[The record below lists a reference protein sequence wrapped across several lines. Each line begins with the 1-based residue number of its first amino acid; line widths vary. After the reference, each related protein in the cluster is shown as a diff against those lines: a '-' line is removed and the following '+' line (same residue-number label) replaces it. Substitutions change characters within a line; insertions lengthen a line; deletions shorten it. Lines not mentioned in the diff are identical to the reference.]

1 MPRET
6 VGPRPRERSREP
18 GETLRGGEPD
28 PTPGADVEA
37 LGEGVDVSVV
47 IPCRNEAPS
56 VADCVRE
63 AREALKR
70 WGYDGEVVVVDNAST
85 DGSAAAARDAGARV
99 VRQPIRGYGAACLR
113 GLEEARGRI
122 LVLMDADGTY
132 DPELL
137 NRMVEPLRAGYD
149 LVLGTRRN
157 GEILPGSMSRAHR
170 HFLEPIQT
178 YLSRRFLP
186 FRVSDVRCGMRAV
199 RREALERLSLSS
211 TGMEFASEMVVE
223 AARAELAVVEVP
235 VRFRPRVEEQSPRRN
250 VFDGWRVVRQLLLMS
265 PTRLFLLPGL
275 MLLFLGMGLELAL
288 LPGPLVLGS
297 LTLDFHFM
305 FVGGALAILGLQLIL
320 LGLYAKTY
328 GLVHDRAPADTWIRH
343 FNLHYTLERGVA
355 LGGLFFGA
363 GLAVNVWILSSWLMQ
378 GTGVLFAVR
387 PAMLALTFM
396 ILGAE
401 VVFAS
406 FFLSLLRD
414 PEFGRV

>member
-1 MPRET
+1 MHPDA
-6 VGPRPRERSREP
+6 GAAP
-18 GETLRGGEPD
+18 GSF
-28 PTPGADVEA
+28 
-37 LGEGVDVSVV
+37 DVSVV
-47 IPCRNEAPS
+47 IPCRNEAGS
-56 VADCVRE
+56 VAECVRE
-63 AREALKR
+63 AREALGR
-70 WGYDGEVVVVDNAST
+70 WGYDGEVLVVDNGST
-85 DGSAAAARDAGARV
+85 DGSAEAAREAGARV

-132 DPELL
+132 DAELL

-157 GEILPGSMSRAHR
+157 GEIMPGSMSRTHR
-170 HFLEPIQT
+170 HFLEPMQT
-178 YLSRRFLP
+178 WLSRHFLP

-199 RREALERLSLSS
+199 RRDALERLDLGA

-223 AARAELAVVEVP
+223 AARAELDVVEVP
-235 VRFRPRVEEQSPRRN
+235 VRFRPRAEEEEPRRS
-250 VFDGWRVVRQLLLMS
+250 VFDGWRVVRQLLLLS

-275 MLLFLGMGLELAL
+275 ILLVAGMGLELAV
-288 LPGPLVLGS
+288 LPGPLVLGPV
-297 LTLDFHFM
+297 TLDFHFM

-328 GLVHDRAPADTWIRH
+328 TLVHDAAPADPWIRRFH
-343 FNLHYTLERGVA
+343 LHYTLERGVV

-363 GLAVNVWILSSWLMQ
+363 GLAVNVWILSSWIVR
-378 GTGVLFAVR
+378 GAGVLFAVR

-401 VVFAS
+401 VIFAS